1 MSVRI
6 STKPSSLFAQLD
18 LFKVLTDLS
27 QSHRGVTKD
36 FLPVYLLV
44 QDLCED
50 HLKGHGYTR
59 ALEVLLEHLSL
70 LLLLLLPVVNLGH
83 HLLIGIIVSRGS
95 WFGFT
100 RRRLLLFRGLIF
112 LWLLLF

>member
-1 MSVRI
+1 
-6 STKPSSLFAQLD
+6 
-18 LFKVLTDLS
+18 LS

-83 HLLIGIIVSRGS
+83 HLLIGILLHNSSSTSLAEGAGSGLRGDGYS
-95 WFGFT
+95 FFGD
-100 RRRLLLFRGLIF
+100 
-112 LWLLLF
+112 